1 MIVPAEFLAITHF
14 ATFSIGF
21 GIGFFYLKH
30 KFESHVAGVMDFAEG
45 DSSDLE
51 GLVQDLDLEGEKQ

>member
-1 MIVPAEFLAITHF
+1 MIVPAEFLVITHF
-14 ATFSIGF
+14 AGFAIGF

-45 DSSDLE
+45 DSSSIE
-51 GLVQDLDLEGEKQ
+51 GLVEEMDLEGEKQ